1 MDIPTCF
8 KWCDNLSVDM
18 MKLYLS
24 GRKADILIITDR
36 CEFRVHK
43 TILMARSSVFGSII
57 DNDVNVNR
65 TNRIIINDVTP
76 RIMDIV
82 LRYIYNGKI
91 PAIKDEDWP
100 LVLMAA
106 DKFNIESLIEFSSAI
121 LSHNINDSNALRAY
135 VIGSALQDKKVIESA
150 VEYLQKN
157 SNLERLIRSHDWK
170 EYVEPKPLLMQRLY
184 LLCLNI

>member
-1 MDIPTCF
+1 
-8 KWCDNLSVDM
+8 M

-100 LVLMAA
+100 LVLMAPPTSS
-106 DKFNIESLIEFSSAI
+106 ISSL
-121 LSHNINDSNALRAY
+121 
-135 VIGSALQDKKVIESA
+135 
-150 VEYLQKN
+150 
-157 SNLERLIRSHDWK
+157 
-170 EYVEPKPLLMQRLY
+170 
-184 LLCLNI
+184 